1 MSYLF
6 ARLKEPS
13 TWFGIISSTLASL
26 SAFKVV
32 ELSPEQM
39 DGILALSVAILG
51 GGHVT
56 SKDPE

>member
-1 MSYLF
+1 MKYLL

-13 TWFGIISSTLASL
+13 TWFGIISSTIASL

-32 ELSPEQM
+32 ELTPEQY

-51 GGHVT
+51 GGNVT